1 MVHLGKFC
9 RVWVVWASVATI
21 LGVPLMQLDCL
32 SEGSC
37 KQKSLTWISY
47 SFASQIN
54 IMISL
59 FLPPVSKPP
68 HPALSLKKLL
78 MIALAD
84 APGRQVTPIN
94 LSLKLHNHSGSIRYV
109 HWFSL
114 HQFFSAPSPYFC
126 SWICLSYF
134 IFSYMFPFHLFS
146 VRWSLHTL
154 IWPCGPFEAFLSSNP
169 LDQTCRF
176 GEKNWR
182 IRHPWKNY
190 VEIILRKRYGRSV
203 GRRMSRSN
211 YFSNRPINKP
221 LQQWRDPCDTDHSK
235 PINATKPQ
243 RFCQGESESCFPVR
257 VRPCKWICINDKY
270 SICLSN
276 VSEFERLVSCSKPS
290 FGCLTVSHTSDIPV
304 FSRFP
309 HTAVTTHVPA
319 IARAVAFLMNAL

>member
-1 MVHLGKFC
+1 
-9 RVWVVWASVATI
+9 
-21 LGVPLMQLDCL
+21 
-32 SEGSC
+32 
-37 KQKSLTWISY
+37 
-47 SFASQIN
+47 
-54 IMISL
+54 MISL
-59 FLPPVSKPP
+59 FWPPVSKPP

-84 APGRQVTPIN
+84 APGRQVAPIN

-114 HQFFSAPSPYFC
+114 HPFFSAPSPDFC

-146 VRWSLHTL
+146 VRWSLRTL

-182 IRHPWKNY
+182 IMHPWKNY

-211 YFSNRPINKP
+211 YFSNRPANKP

-243 RFCQGESESCFPVR
+243 RFCQGESEMKVPKEMPVMFSYA
-257 VRPCKWICINDKY
+257 WTIC
-270 SICLSN
+270 ICLSN
-276 VSEFERLVSCSKPS
+276 VSELGGLVSCSKPS

-304 FSRFP
+304 FSGFP